1 MKFFKKTTSVV
12 LSVLMVSNFTFCRA
26 LEQPTDSEENKESS
40 SIFSY
45 IIAGASSVA
54 SAIGLFALYHFV
66 FGRDSEQNSEPNKN
80 PEPSDSHNLNDSKNN
95 SIPADANSG
104 NDNDNNYYYDE
115 NKDNDKRKKDIQKNP
130 ESFSFDFSENNVPK
144 KEENHGLGKPL
155 RIPGVPANIKA
166 IYWNKHRCW
175 WMASVLF
182 LYYWSEFK
190 SFIYDNAGNKFAS
203 VQNKNCRDV
212 LMDLNDIF
220 KILDK
225 CDGNV
230 CYITEDESRMGK
242 YFNNL
247 KGLGNVVVV
256 DNTPNFPLI
265 LNLLSLFYDEPDLKR
280 FNLETAEGAEYYDTF
295 TGKVYDVKFM
305 LSQIRDGHFYVYLEP
320 IGGGEGFAIGISTTV
335 EDTINI
341 CDLAWNNHAHWPF
354 IKVFKGFKESEE

>member
-1 MKFFKKTTSVV
+1 MKFFKKITSVV

-40 SIFSY
+40 SIFPY
-45 IIAGASSVA
+45 VAAATGAGVA
-54 SAIGLFALYHFV
+54 VAAIGLWAFCNR
-66 FGRDSEQNSEPNKN
+66 G
-80 PEPSDSHNLNDSKNN
+80 
-95 SIPADANSG
+95 
-104 NDNDNNYYYDE
+104 YY
-115 NKDNDKRKKDIQKNP
+115 N
-130 ESFSFDFSENNVPK
+130 
-144 KEENHGLGKPL
+144 LGKT
-155 RIPGVPANIKA
+155 IPNVPANIKA
-166 IYWNKHRCW
+166 IHWNKHRCW

-190 SFIYDNAGNKFAS
+190 DFIYDNVGDKFAS

-256 DNTPNFPLI
+256 DNTPNYPLI
-265 LNLLSLFYDEPDLKR
+265 LNLLPLFYDEPALKR

-320 IGGGEGFAIGISTTV
+320 NDGGKGFAIGISTLPD
-335 EDTINI
+335 EETINI
-341 CDLAWNNHAHWPF
+341 CSLEWEGHPYYSL
-354 IKVFKGFKESEE
+354 IKVFKDFKQ